1 MGERRRFE
9 LILRLVGARG
19 QPKVSGWSGLGWT
32 GGYPDVLLDDG
43 DQEAQL
49 LEEELEEDRLL
60 GPHALQE
67 GRHDLR
73 QERNALQAQRLEDE
87 HHRLHHRVV
96 VLSPKQQRN
105 KSASSSTSRVVG
117 RVVCVSL
124 VVSCDEP
131 ETGRGR
137 AGSS

>member
-9 LILRLVGARG
+9 LTLRLVGARG
-19 QPKVSGWSGLGWT
+19 QPKVSGWSGLGWA
-32 GGYPDVLLDDG
+32 GLGWAVGYPDVLLDDG

-105 KSASSSTSRVVG
+105 KSASSSHVL
-117 RVVCVSL
+117 CVSCR
-124 VVSCDEP
+124 VRV
-131 ETGRGR
+131 RVR
-137 AGSS
+137 